1 MGWSNFIVVPSM
13 KLAVEVSRNIDED
26 CVEQYSKV
34 IGKLFDEDSSIGE
47 VLERTLNKLT
57 TKQVAEIVEKAVTAD
72 SLVGL
77 YYDNLFPVWLK
88 MRHITFQI
96 VNAFDFEKL
105 DTKGMKIIRQE

>member
-13 KLAVEVSRNIDED
+13 KLAVEVSRSIDED

-34 IGKLFDEDSSIGE
+34 IGRLFDEDGSIGE

-57 TKQVAEIVEKAVTAD
+57 TKQVAEIVDKAVTAD

-88 MRHITFQI
+88 LRHITFQI
-96 VNAFDFEKL
+96 VNEFDFEKL